1 MKNKILAI
9 AATAGTAILGSS
21 LLSAPAQAL
30 TQSQNVTVNY
40 TVPEILYLRTFQT
53 VNMTLDTTLLGAT
66 LTAQGNGFVG
76 KDYDPTN
83 PTVTI
88 DPATGTADFP
98 LDQTSP
104 FGNLAAIQQ
113 TIPELY
119 AVWSNSDQN
128 VSVDLLTGSSTTLNE
143 PGGKTIAIN
152 DITTSTPSFAAPG
165 LDTPQVGDATLDLD
179 LTNATVK
186 GIYTGTIVV
195 TVSTP

>member
-21 LLSAPAQAL
+21 LFSTPVQAL
-30 TQSQNVTVNY
+30 TQTQDVTINY

-66 LTAQGNGFVG
+66 LTAQGTGLVG

-88 DPATGTADFP
+88 DPVTGTANFS
-98 LDQTSP
+98 LDPTSP

-113 TIPELY
+113 SIPELY
-119 AVWSNSDQN
+119 AVWSNSNGN
-128 VSVDLLTGSSTTLNE
+128 VDVNLTSTTLTG
-143 PGGKTIAIN
+143 PGGQTIGVNSIDPTVDN
-152 DITTSTPSFAAPG
+152 FPAPG
-165 LDTPQVGDATLDLD
+165 LDTPQIGGADLDLD
-179 LTNATVK
+179 LTNATVM
-186 GIYTGTIVV
+186 GTYTGTITVD
-195 TVSTP
+195 VSTP

>member
-21 LLSAPAQAL
+21 VFSTPAQAL
-30 TQSQNVTVNY
+30 TQTQDVTINY

-66 LTAQGNGFVG
+66 LTAQGTGFVG

-83 PTVTI
+83 ATVTI
-88 DPATGTADFP
+88 DPVTGTADVT

-113 TIPELY
+113 SIPELY
-119 AVWSNSDQN
+119 AVWSNSTGT
-128 VSVDLLTGSSTTLNE
+128 VDVNLTSTTLTE
-143 PGGKTIAIN
+143 AGGQTIAVN
-152 DITTSTPSFAAPG
+152 SITPTADNFAAPG
-165 LDTPQVGDATLDLD
+165 LDTPQIGGADLDLD
-179 LTNATVK
+179 LTNATVM
-186 GIYTGTIVV
+186 GTYTGTITVD
-195 TVSTP
+195 VSTP

>member
-21 LLSAPAQAL
+21 VFSAPAQAL
-30 TQSQNVTVNY
+30 TQTQDVTINY

-66 LTAQGNGFVG
+66 LTPQGTGFVG
-76 KDYDPTN
+76 KDYDPTS

-88 DPATGTADFP
+88 NTAGNADVT

-113 TIPELY
+113 NIPELY
-119 AVWSNSDQN
+119 AVWSNSTGN
-128 VSVDLLTGSSTTLNE
+128 VDVNLSSTPLTE
-143 PGGKTIAIN
+143 AGGQTIGVN
-152 DITTSTPSFAAPG
+152 SITPTVDNFAAPG
-165 LDTPQVGDATLDLD
+165 LDTPEVGGANLDLD
-179 LTNATVK
+179 LTGATVM
-186 GIYTGTIVV
+186 GTYTGTITVD
-195 TVSTP
+195 VSTP

>member
-21 LLSAPAQAL
+21 LLSTPAQAL
-30 TQSQNVTVNY
+30 TQTQDVTINY

-53 VNMTLDTTLLGAT
+53 VNMTLDANLLGAT
-66 LTAQGNGFVG
+66 LTAQGSGFVG

-88 DPATGTADFP
+88 DPVTGNADVT

-113 TIPELY
+113 SIPELY
-119 AVWSNSDQN
+119 AVWSNSTGT
-128 VSVDLLTGSSTTLNE
+128 VDVNLTSTPLTE
-143 PGGKTIAIN
+143 VGGKTIAVN
-152 DITTSTPSFAAPG
+152 SITPTVDNFAAPG
-165 LDTPQVGDATLDLD
+165 LDTPQIGGADLDLD
-179 LTNATVK
+179 LTNATVM
-186 GIYTGTIVV
+186 GIYTGTITVD
-195 TVSTP
+195 VSTP

>member
-21 LLSAPAQAL
+21 LFSTPAQAL
-30 TQSQNVTVNY
+30 TQTQDVTISY

-66 LTAQGNGFVG
+66 LTAQGTGFIG

-88 DPATGTADFP
+88 DPVTGADVN

-113 TIPELY
+113 SIPELY
-119 AVWSNSDQN
+119 AVWSNSN
-128 VSVDLLTGSSTTLNE
+128 GSVDVNLSSTTLTE
-143 PGGKTIAIN
+143 AGGQTIGVN
-152 DITTSTPSFAAPG
+152 SITPTVDNFAAPG
-165 LDTPQVGDATLDLD
+165 LDTPQIGGADLDLD
-179 LTNATVK
+179 LTNATVM
-186 GIYTGTIVV
+186 GTYTGTITVD
-195 TVSTP
+195 VSTP